1 MKRVV
6 FLLGS
11 PRGVKT
17 CTESIADYL
26 GARLAGFE
34 VQKQRAHQIFH
45 DSARMAAF
53 EESLRGA
60 QLVVLCS
67 PVYVHS
73 LPWPFQEVL
82 TALADS
88 PTRGG
93 LSGLKVIAVIHSG
106 YLEEIQRQTCF
117 EMCQHFC
124 RETGMVYQGGLG
136 FGASPLIGARPL
148 ESTGWLMRWVRRA
161 LGEVAT
167 CIADDR
173 ELSERAI
180 RLIRRH
186 FALMPKRLMILL
198 MKLKVE
204 GDAKKAGVDYRA
216 QPYAMG
222 EPAAK
227 STDA

>member
-17 CTESIADYL
+17 CTESIANYI
-26 GARLAGFE
+26 ATRLPGHE
-34 VQKQRAHQIFH
+34 VQKWRAHEIFR
-45 DSARMAAF
+45 DGDRVAAF
-53 EESLRGA
+53 QESLRGA
-60 QLVVLCS
+60 QLLVLCS

-73 LPWPFQEVL
+73 LPWPLQEVL
-82 TALADS
+82 TALADN
-88 PTRGG
+88 PNGRV
-93 LSGLKVIAVIHSG
+93 LSGLRVMAVIHSG
-106 YLEEIQRQTCF
+106 YPEDIQRQTCF
-117 EMCQHFC
+117 EMCRHFC
-124 RETGMVYQGGLG
+124 RETGMVYRGGLG

-148 ESTGWLMRWVRRA
+148 ESTGRLMRWVRRA
-161 LGEVAT
+161 MAEVAA

-173 ELSERAI
+173 EVSERAI

-198 MKLKVE
+198 MKLKIE

-216 QPYAMG
+216 RPYAIG
-222 EPAAK
+222 EPGPTTA
-227 STDA
+227 DA

>member
-17 CTESIADYL
+17 GSESIADYL
-26 GARLAGFE
+26 GARLPGFE
-34 VQKQRAHQIFH
+34 VQKWRAHQIFR
-45 DSARMAAF
+45 DGARVAEFMK
-53 EESLRGA
+53 SLQDA
-60 QLVVLCS
+60 HLLVLCS

-88 PTRGG
+88 PARDA
-93 LSGLKVIAVIHSG
+93 LSGLTVMAVIHSG

-124 RETGMVYQGGLG
+124 SETGMIYQGGIG
-136 FGASPLIGARPL
+136 FGASPLIDGRPL
-148 ESTGWLMRWVRRA
+148 ESTGRLMRWVRRA
-161 LGEVAT
+161 LDEMAT
-167 CIADDR
+167 CITDDR
-173 ELSERAI
+173 ELSDRAT

-186 FALMPKRLMILL
+186 FALIPKWLMIPM

-204 GDAKKAGVDYRA
+204 GDAKKSGVDYRA
-216 QPYAMG
+216 QPYA
-222 EPAAK
+222 
-227 STDA
+227 TDG